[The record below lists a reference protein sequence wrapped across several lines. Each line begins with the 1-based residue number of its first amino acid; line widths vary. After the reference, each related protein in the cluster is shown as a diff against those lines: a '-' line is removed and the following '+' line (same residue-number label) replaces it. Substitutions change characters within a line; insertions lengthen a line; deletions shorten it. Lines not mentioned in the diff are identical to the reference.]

1 LNDDQDILVPNVD
14 EDFPVE
20 GGIAGMR
27 KRRMTGNE
35 KHFRNIKLS
44 EIKNQIQMDKH
55 PLILKT
61 CTGKCKRQCNL
72 LSNENQAS
80 IWFEFWKLNYTDRRK
95 YMSKCIN
102 LAPIKRRKVNVDE
115 NNSFKKNKSRLYTLT
130 HPEFKVEIAICKS
143 TFLQTLGYTNDSVVT
158 ELVAVMEKDLCGKF
172 VKENRGRPRID
183 AIERQVIIDHI
194 NSYHPCVTHY

>member
-27 KRRMTGNE
+27 KHRMTGNE
-35 KHFRNIKLS
+35 KHFRNIKPS
-44 EIKNQIQMDKH
+44 EIKNQVQMDKN

-80 IWFEFWKLNYTDRRK
+80 IWSEFWKLNYTD
-95 YMSKCIN
+95 
-102 LAPIKRRKVNVDE
+102 
-115 NNSFKKNKSRLYTLT
+115 
-130 HPEFKVEIAICKS
+130 
-143 TFLQTLGYTNDSVVT
+143 
-158 ELVAVMEKDLCGKF
+158 
-172 VKENRGRPRID
+172 
-183 AIERQVIIDHI
+183 
-194 NSYHPCVTHY
+194 